1 MEMNKSLEA
10 YLDRREEVFE
20 KRLLKKIQDMIDPPT
35 SIYAEINEKNL
46 GRGFDYV
53 KTPEEVKQ
61 PVVRKDTR
69 LADLELAYSCGRID
83 QETYERIKKEIPL
96 TAFCSN

>member
-20 KRLLKKIQDMIDPPT
+20 KRLLQDMIVPPT

-69 LADLELAYSCGRID
+69 LADLERAYSCGRID